1 MKLKTN
7 IVNPVTVLIMTEYC
21 PKCGEKLKDD
31 AVFCG
36 NCGEKV
42 SNKDKARLNKYAFLI
57 VVAVLIIF
65 AVFLSTTLTSN
76 QTQVVRVDNVEF
88 ELPADYVREPSR
100 TEVSVDENVKSS
112 AMGWS
117 NDKYYIEI
125 GVTKTPGS
133 GFNSEEV
140 AASLGGTPTKM
151 FGYSG
156 YYLEYENEGCAFI
169 FGLKDEVCMIYVSD
183 YDAFDDV
190 KVIGQV

>member
-1 MKLKTN
+1 
-7 IVNPVTVLIMTEYC
+7 MTEYC
-21 PKCGEKLKDD
+21 PKCGEKLKNN

-42 SNKDKARLNKYAFLI
+42 SNKDKVRLNKYAFLI
-57 VVAVLIIF
+57 VVVVLIIF

-133 GFNSEEV
+133 GFNSEVV